1 MTNALP
7 YTLTDRTTMPPTSVS
22 PYSVNA
28 STSRGPTSNL
38 EMALAHLAGTYPG
51 PRLFELHARIAYAML
66 SALGIDAMAPVELPD
81 ASEWFGDQLDA
92 DQSPWSCDTDAATLR
107 ITPVADVLAALADDD
122 TLKLALHQAHW
133 ELFDPWLDAGAR
145 YVPEQPNGGRHRLD
159 PGNIPVGTWW
169 MAPMPTPADHL
180 GRHACRC
187 DDCHHE
193 RERTALD
200 VATRMLDGP
209 RGYDPDCDGCNQPG
223 GPSPEH
229 TARHYEEAAQW

>member
-1 MTNALP
+1 
-7 YTLTDRTTMPPTSVS
+7 
-22 PYSVNA
+22 
-28 STSRGPTSNL
+28 
-38 EMALAHLAGTYPG
+38 MALAHLAGTYPG
-51 PRLFELHARIAYAML
+51 PRLFEAHARLAYA
-66 SALGIDAMAPVELPD
+66 ALAAQGIDPLAPVELGWR
-81 ASEWFGDQLDA
+81 EWFGDEFDIE
-92 DQSPWSCDTDAATLR
+92 QSPWAPLLAAERRTS
-107 ITPVADVLAALADDD
+107 TADVLAALADDD
-122 TLKLALHQAHW
+122 TLKLTLHQAHW

-169 MAPMPTPADHL
+169 MAPVPTPADHL

-187 DDCHHE
+187 DDCRHE

>member
-1 MTNALP
+1 MTNAP
-7 YTLTDRTTMPPTSVS
+7 HYTPTDRPSSTTTTVE
-22 PYSVNA
+22 PYSVHA
-28 STSRGPTSNL
+28 STSHGPTSNL
-38 EMALAHLAGTYPG
+38 EMALAYLAGTYPG
-51 PRLFELHARIAYAML
+51 PRLFELHARIAYTML
-66 SALGIDAMAPVELPD
+66 SAQGIDPLAPAELPD

-122 TLKLALHQAHW
+122 TLKLALRQAHW

-145 YVPEQPNGGRHRLD
+145 YVPEQPNGGRHRFEVL
-159 PGNIPVGTWW
+159 PGAWF
-169 MAPMPTPADHL
+169 MAPTPTPPSNP
-180 GRHACRC
+180 GKHACRC
-187 DDCHHE
+187 DDCRHE

-229 TARHYEEAAQW
+229 TARHYEESAQW